1 VAHRF
6 LVPPAEHSADRTA
19 LISEFVE
26 KIKMKA
32 RERVSTMVDEIRRS
46 TKLLARG
53 SKLDLNCRRE
63 A

>member
-6 LVPPAEHSADRTA
+6 LVPPAEHSADRAA

-32 RERVSTMVDEIRRS
+32 RERGITMVD
-46 TKLLARG
+46 
-53 SKLDLNCRRE
+53 
-63 A
+63 